1 VSWRRDN
8 GALVR
13 ELEFRDYEEAK
24 DVAAFIAEH
33 VEDYHRHP
41 DLVISLNRLRI
52 VIANLHHAG
61 ITRAEERLAAKV
73 DEALQMRLQASPGR
87 RIKSASGGP

>member
-1 VSWRRDN
+1 VSGWHEES

-13 ELEFRDYEEAK
+13 ELAFRDYDEAR
-24 DVAAFIAEH
+24 AFADRIAER

-41 DLVISLNRLRI
+41 DLAITLNRVRI

-61 ITRAEERLAAKV
+61 VTQAEERLAAKV
-73 DEALQMRLQASPGR
+73 DAVLAERHPTAE
-87 RIKSASGGP
+87 

>member
-1 VSWRRDN
+1 MNGWREER

-13 ELEFRDYEEAK
+13 ELEFRDYDEARAFA
-24 DVAAFIAEH
+24 DFVAER

-41 DLVISLNRLRI
+41 DLAITLNRVRI

-61 ITRAEERLAAKV
+61 VTLAEERLASKV
-73 DEALQMRLQASPGR
+73 DAVLAQNHPHVE
-87 RIKSASGGP
+87 

>member
-1 VSWRRDN
+1 VSWCRDN

-24 DVAAFIAEH
+24 EVAAFIADH

-41 DLVISLNRLRI
+41 DLVITLNRLRI

-61 ITRAEERLAAKV
+61 ITRAEERLAEKV
-73 DEALQMRLQASPGR
+73 DEALRMRTREWAPPRAGSRP
-87 RIKSASGGP
+87 S